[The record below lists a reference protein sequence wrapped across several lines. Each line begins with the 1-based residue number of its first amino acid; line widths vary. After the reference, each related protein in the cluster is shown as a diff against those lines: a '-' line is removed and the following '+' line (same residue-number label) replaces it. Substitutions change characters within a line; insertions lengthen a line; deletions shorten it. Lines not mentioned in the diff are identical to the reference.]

1 MTVPI
6 IRMVITYYQLY
17 SILSGLEMFSGS
29 KQTNFFL
36 QLINIRAL
44 LMAPAELFLDL
55 QCFKLKSIDDVK
67 KYYLL
72 MGFQALLPLIIIAVA
87 FTVHTLFSQ
96 LSRCCSLL
104 RQKGSRS

>member
-29 KQTNFFL
+29 KQTNLFL
-36 QLINIRAL
+36 QLINVRSFFL
-44 LMAPAELFLDL
+44 VPAEQFFDL
-55 QCFKLKSIDDVK
+55 QCTDLGNISPEN

-72 MGFQALLPLIIIAVA
+72 ICF
-87 FTVHTLFSQ
+87 
-96 LSRCCSLL
+96 
-104 RQKGSRS
+104 